1 LVKWSRR
8 PKPSAR
14 PSPPVVPPPGPPP
27 QFRP

>member
-14 PSPPVVPPPGPPP
+14 TGPPVAPPPSAPP